1 MATKG
6 CTITIAAEF
15 TQACHNGRLLIVQAF
30 DQQMTPVSLYD
41 DLVVTQQGAQLT
53 LQFAEVGRDAWTPT
67 G

>member
-6 CTITIAAEF
+6 RTIKIAAEF
-15 TQACHNGRLLIVQAF
+15 TQACHNGQLLIVHAF

-53 LQFAEVGRDAWTPT
+53 LQFACMMFRG
-67 G
+67 